1 MEGALTWRRRAFL
14 AWGIPALLVTLSVDT
29 VADVF
34 EQNSDP
40 DAVTIGAWLFMAM
53 DLVVLSRVLFGAPQV
68 RKMHQRLI
76 ERKGSA
82 SIEDVGK
89 ALSFLAMSLLGAPFL
104 MGLVL
109 VSMSGDAWRLYV
121 FVPISLVGGVVLWRQ
136 IEEAVR
142 QLDSPAGGP
151 S

>member
-1 MEGALTWRRRAFL
+1 MEGALAWRRRAFL
-14 AWGIPALLVTLSVDT
+14 VWGIPALLLTLSVDT

-34 EQNSDP
+34 DQKSNP
-40 DAVTIGAWLFMAM
+40 DAITVGAWLFLAV

-68 RKMHQRLI
+68 RKMRQRLA

-82 SIEDVGK
+82 SIEALGK
-89 ALSFLAMSLLGAPFL
+89 ALSFLAVSLLGAPIL

-136 IEEAVR
+136 IEAALR
-142 QLDSPAGGP
+142 QLDSSAGG
-151 S
+151 ST